1 MRCPSRIAAVVNRS
15 NIFYSLVDKNRR
27 PEKQQPVVESE
38 HVTGHALYVRVDR
51 TEQANGLVEQL
62 AALEGTAVITAAD
75 EPPAWLDERRRKLV
89 LTPGEAKGLEYQR
102 VCVLDV
108 GAAIEAFDGNVIED
122 RTPLRQ
128 ESRRTAIDQL
138 RVALSRATETLAVV
152 NVEPD
157 ARKDLSTL
165 ALVGGAGRYNQDDII
180 ARFGDETA
188 TPEERTSERIR
199 RAEAIVEEDPDRAW
213 EIASQTVAEMGA
225 PDVPNGVSDRG
236 VRRDARATLMRT
248 QALLLAAGEDR
259 EDNVHLRGSLQVG
272 VDIDAETEE
281 EIPDDGSDAHDW
293 AGQKII
299 RSIEHGVVEFLLT
312 ESPDDRP
319 KLKLLEAL
327 QALKDAAP
335 RRRYWPDLAVARM
348 QQTLRSGLLDGAS
361 DPSSARHYFPD
372 DVEGWLKLTG
382 YHGDAADKAYELCET
397 AISTL
402 LDAAEADTNETSRNI
417 LLGQVENLLHASGW
431 EPLLVARLEEERG
444 HTAEARE
451 AYEQAGTAAYVRRI
465 LRKQAEWE
473 EATALD
479 GDNADLEWL
488 LKVDRL
494 AAARPAGLGARL
506 YEQERRRL
514 AETLEKMRDDD
525 RAEA

>member
-1 MRCPSRIAAVVNRS
+1 M
-15 NIFYSLVDKNRR
+15 
-27 PEKQQPVVESE
+27 
-38 HVTGHALYVRVDR
+38 
-51 TEQANGLVEQL
+51 
-62 AALEGTAVITAAD
+62 
-75 EPPAWLDERRRKLV
+75 
-89 LTPGEAKGLEYQR
+89 
-102 VCVLDV
+102 
-108 GAAIEAFDGNVIED
+108 
-122 RTPLRQ
+122 
-128 ESRRTAIDQL
+128 
-138 RVALSRATETLAVV
+138 
-152 NVEPD
+152 
-157 ARKDLSTL
+157 
-165 ALVGGAGRYNQDDII
+165 
-180 ARFGDETA
+180 
-188 TPEERTSERIR
+188 
-199 RAEAIVEEDPDRAW
+199 
-213 EIASQTVAEMGA
+213 
-225 PDVPNGVSDRG
+225 
-236 VRRDARATLMRT
+236 
-248 QALLLAAGEDR
+248 
-259 EDNVHLRGSLQVG
+259 HLRSSLQVG
-272 VDIDAETEE
+272 VDIDAESEE
-281 EIPDDGSDAHDW
+281 EIPDEGSDAHDW
-293 AGQKII
+293 AGQQFI

-319 KLKLLEAL
+319 RLKLLEAL

-348 QQTLRSGLLDGAS
+348 QQTLRSGLIDGAS

-382 YHGDAADKAYELCET
+382 YHGDAADKAHELCET
-397 AISTL
+397 AIGTL

-451 AYEQAGTAAYVRRI
+451 AYEQAGTAEDVRRI

-473 EATALD
+473 EAAALD

-506 YEQERRRL
+506 YEQERCRL

>member
-1 MRCPSRIAAVVNRS
+1 M
-15 NIFYSLVDKNRR
+15 
-27 PEKQQPVVESE
+27 
-38 HVTGHALYVRVDR
+38 
-51 TEQANGLVEQL
+51 
-62 AALEGTAVITAAD
+62 ITAAD

-108 GAAIEAFDGNVIED
+108 GAAIEAFDGNVIDD

-157 ARKDLSTL
+157 ARQDLSTL

-225 PDVPNGVSDRG
+225 PDVPNGVSDRD

-248 QALLLAAGEDR
+248 LALLLAAGEGR

-272 VDIDAETEE
+272 VDFDAETEE
-281 EIPDDGSDAHDW
+281 EIPDEGSDAHDW

-319 KLKLLEAL
+319 RLKLLEAL
-327 QALKDAAP
+327 QALKAAAP

-348 QQTLRSGLLDGAS
+348 QQTLRSGLIDGAS

-372 DVEGWLKLTG
+372 DVEGWLTLTG
-382 YHGDAADKAYELCET
+382 YHGDAADKAHELCET

-402 LDAAEADTNETSRNI
+402 LDAAEADTNETSRNV
-417 LLGQVENLLHASGW
+417 LHGQVENLLHASGW
-431 EPLLVARLEEERG
+431 EPLLVARLEEEKG

-451 AYEQAGTAAYVRRI
+451 AYEEAGTAEDVRRI

-473 EATALD
+473 EAAALD

-488 LKVDRL
+488 VKVDRL
-494 AAARPAGLGARL
+494 AAARPVGLGARL

-525 RAEA
+525 GAEL